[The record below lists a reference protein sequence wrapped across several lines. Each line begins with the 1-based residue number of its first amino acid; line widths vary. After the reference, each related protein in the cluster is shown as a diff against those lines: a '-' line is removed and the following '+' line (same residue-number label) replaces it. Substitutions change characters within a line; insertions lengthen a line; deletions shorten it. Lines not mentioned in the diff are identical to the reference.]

1 MEYKYKTKN
10 GTVVRVFYNKFV
22 PVDENHFW
30 YYVMASKG
38 RALKS

>member
-22 PVDENHFW
+22 PVDENHFGT
-30 YYVMASKG
+30 MS
-38 RALKS
+38 